1 MKTETKPATAHGAS
15 HRPGAGERR
24 DGRLANIARQIQR
37 RAEPLLSS
45 LVAIVLLRAFLG
57 GTMLYASL
65 DKILLDPRFLQES
78 GVGSIGDTLRQF
90 VVAGGPLAWLVE
102 AVAVDRPVVIGMLMS
117 GTQGLVGVLLL
128 SGVAIRIAALFGAAV
143 SLSLALTSSWGVAPY
158 YYGNDLPYL
167 VGFLALALIGGGSL
181 LKFAQTDSPRHD
193 PSRRAAL
200 AVGGSAL
207 LGIGVLALLDRTRL
221 AALITGEGERSP
233 APSTAASGS
242 PSASPAESAT
252 PSPSNTPAGS
262 PTARPST
269 APPSTAPTASPTV
282 AGTPIAGG
290 SALASGAAL
299 NFDAGGTGAVLV
311 RDGATFRAFERACTH
326 QGQPVN
332 WDGSQFVCPLHGA
345 RFSATGVVL
354 LGPANRPLVPI
365 EILIAPDGTVS
376 YRR

>member
-1 MKTETKPATAHGAS
+1 MKTETKPAAAHGAS

-37 RAEPLLSS
+37 RAEPLLSP

-252 PSPSNTPAGS
+252 PS
-262 PTARPST
+262 
-269 APPSTAPTASPTV
+269 TAPTASPTV

-354 LGPANRPLVPI
+354 LGPANRPLMPI